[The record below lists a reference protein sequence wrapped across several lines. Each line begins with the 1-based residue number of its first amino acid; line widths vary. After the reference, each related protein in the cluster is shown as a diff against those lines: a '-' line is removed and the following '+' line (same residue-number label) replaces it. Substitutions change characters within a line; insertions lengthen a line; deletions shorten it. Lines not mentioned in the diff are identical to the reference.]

1 MALHFCGRTDTTLTP
16 MQTATQHGRTAK
28 DRFELVIR
36 LQQSRGSQQSD
47 AGLRLRAQ
55 ALLKDILMSRLEL
68 EAEINAHEYVHTQG
82 FDDLGRALAASRALQ
97 VAFEGFRTVVPT
109 ARANVSVVLDSS
121 APDELAPAQARLS
134 IEQKDL
140 LDFAKPSQV
149 LITQAFYD
157 RIAHYQP
164 ALRTFPLRA
173 GVYEFLWTSEQ
184 RLDELQAEA
193 EFTPTLIQPPIA
205 TEAFEETVVVPVI
218 KPPAPEPRWKAPDPT
233 PVPLPILAIDDP
245 PPARWLS
252 TPKILAISGVVGVL
266 LAVGYLVS
274 SGVLGKSTK
283 PVPDSPPA
291 VQHAAPPPPQVP
303 LPVQSGS
310 NPRATSPP
318 GIKEKVAAPT
328 PPKQPKPSKEL
339 AGGLSPTT
347 PPKQARGHNCS
358 LDDGEIPSYLN
369 LAERYRNSGK
379 YESAIRNYNLVLG
392 CQPGNRQAQ
401 AGLRTAEEME
411 KYSH

>member
-1 MALHFCGRTDTTLTP
+1 
-16 MQTATQHGRTAK
+16 MQTVTQHGRTAK

-36 LQQSRGSQQSD
+36 LQQSRGSQPSD

-55 ALLKDILMSRLEL
+55 ALLKDILTSRLEV
-68 EAEINAHEYVHTQG
+68 EAEISAHEYVHTQG

-121 APDELAPAQARLS
+121 TPDELAPAQAGLS
-134 IEQKDL
+134 VEQKDL

-193 EFTPTLIQPPIA
+193 EFMPTLIQPPTA
-205 TEAFEETVVVPVI
+205 TGRFDETVVVPVI

-233 PVPLPILAIDDP
+233 PAPLPILEIDDP

-274 SGVLGKSTK
+274 SGVLGKSAK
-283 PVPDSPPA
+283 PAVGNSPA
-291 VQHAAPPPPQVP
+291 VQQKEVLPPEVPPPARPDSNARATSTSSAAKEKAAVPPPP
-303 LPVQSGS
+303 
-310 NPRATSPP
+310 
-318 GIKEKVAAPT
+318 K
-328 PPKQPKPSKEL
+328 PKPPTEPDRGAASQTTSSK
-339 AGGLSPTT
+339 TT
-347 PPKQARGHNCS
+347 RGRNCS

-379 YESAIRNYNLVLG
+379 YERAISNYNLVLG

>member
-1 MALHFCGRTDTTLTP
+1 
-16 MQTATQHGRTAK
+16 MQTVTQHGRTAK

-36 LQQSRGSQQSD
+36 LQQSRGSQPSD

-55 ALLKDILMSRLEL
+55 ALLKDILMSRLEV

-97 VAFEGFRTVVPT
+97 VAFEGFRTVVPA

-121 APDELAPAQARLS
+121 APEEAASAQNGLS
-134 IEQKDL
+134 VEQKDL

-164 ALRTFPLRA
+164 ALRSFPLRA
-173 GVYEFLWTSEQ
+173 GVYEFLWTSEP

-193 EFTPTLIQPPIA
+193 EFMPTLIQPPTA
-205 TEAFEETVVVPVI
+205 TDGFDDTVVVPVI
-218 KPPAPEPRWKAPDPT
+218 KPAPEPRWKAPDPA
-233 PVPLPILAIDDP
+233 PVPLPVLEIGDP

-252 TPKILAISGVVGVL
+252 TPKILAFGGVAAVL
-266 LAVGYLVS
+266 LVIAYLVYA
-274 SGVLGKSTK
+274 GVLGKSTK
-283 PVPDSPPA
+283 QVTESSSAVRQTAVPP
-291 VQHAAPPPPQVP
+291 QRTPPPMQPD
-303 LPVQSGS
+303 L
-310 NPRATSPP
+310 NPRVTSTA
-318 GIKEKVAAPT
+318 GGAKEKAAVPAS
-328 PPKQPKPSKEL
+328 PKPPKPSPEPDR
-339 AGGLSPTT
+339 GLTAQTT
-347 PPKQARGHNCS
+347 PSKPTRGHNCS

-379 YESAIRNYNLVLG
+379 YDSAIRNYNLVLG

>member
-1 MALHFCGRTDTTLTP
+1 
-16 MQTATQHGRTAK
+16 MQTVTQHGRTAK

-36 LQQSRGSQQSD
+36 LQQSRGSQPSD

-55 ALLKDILMSRLEL
+55 ALLKDILMSRLEV

-97 VAFEGFRTVVPT
+97 VAFEGFRTVVPA

-121 APDELAPAQARLS
+121 APEEAVSGQASLS
-134 IEQKDL
+134 VEQKDL

-164 ALRTFPLRA
+164 ALRSFPLRA

-193 EFTPTLIQPPIA
+193 EFMPTLIQPPTA
-205 TEAFEETVVVPVI
+205 TDAFDDTVVVPVI
-218 KPPAPEPRWKAPDPT
+218 KPAPEPRWKAPDPT
-233 PVPLPILAIDDP
+233 PAPLPTPEIDDE

-252 TPKILAISGVVGVL
+252 TPKILAFGGVAAVL
-266 LAVGYLVS
+266 LVIAYLVYA
-274 SGVLGKSTK
+274 GVPGKSTK
-283 PVPDSPPA
+283 QVTESSPAVQQPAVPPPQALPPAQPDSNPAADPAPSGPKHSAVTAAPSTQKPPVVALDHPPA
-291 VQHAAPPPPQVP
+291 VQPPA
-303 LPVQSGS
+303 S
-310 NPRATSPP
+310 
-318 GIKEKVAAPT
+318 
-328 PPKQPKPSKEL
+328 KPAK
-339 AGGLSPTT
+339 G
-347 PPKQARGHNCS
+347 RNCS

-379 YESAIRNYNLVLG
+379 YDSAIRNYNLVLG

>member
-1 MALHFCGRTDTTLTP
+1 
-16 MQTATQHGRTAK
+16 MQTVTQHGRTAK

-36 LQQSRGSQQSD
+36 LQQSRGTQPSD

-55 ALLKDILMSRLEL
+55 ALLKDILMSRLEV

-97 VAFEGFRTVVPT
+97 VAFEGFRAVVPT

-121 APDELAPAQARLS
+121 APDELAPAPGSLS
-134 IEQKDL
+134 VEQKDL

-149 LITQAFYD
+149 LITQSFYD

-193 EFTPTLIQPPIA
+193 EFTPTLIQPPA
-205 TEAFEETVVVPVI
+205 TTETFDETVVVPVI
-218 KPPAPEPRWKAPDPT
+218 KPAPEPRWKAPDPT
-233 PVPLPILAIDDP
+233 PAPLPILAIDDP
-245 PPARWLS
+245 PRTRWLS
-252 TPKILAISGVVGVL
+252 TPKILAISGVAGVL
-266 LAVGYLVS
+266 LAVGYLVN

-283 PVPDSPPA
+283 QVAESSSA
-291 VQHAAPPPPQVP
+291 VQHPVVTPAQTPATPTSSKITVPPVTPPPQKRPVVEPSHP
-303 LPVQSGS
+303 LPLQ
-310 NPRATSPP
+310 PP
-318 GIKEKVAAPT
+318 VS
-328 PPKQPKPSKEL
+328 KP
-339 AGGLSPTT
+339 
-347 PPKQARGHNCS
+347 ARGRNCS
-358 LDDGEIPSYLN
+358 LDDGEIPSYLI

-379 YESAIRNYNLVLG
+379 YDRAISNYNLVLG

>member
-1 MALHFCGRTDTTLTP
+1 
-16 MQTATQHGRTAK
+16 MQTVTQHGRTAK

-36 LQQSRGSQQSD
+36 LQQSRGSQPSD

-55 ALLKDILMSRLEL
+55 ALLKDILMSRLEV
-68 EAEINAHEYVHTQG
+68 EAEINAHDYVHTQG

-97 VAFEGFRTVVPT
+97 VAFEGFRTVVPA

-121 APDELAPAQARLS
+121 APEEAASAQNGLS
-134 IEQKDL
+134 VEQKDL

-164 ALRTFPLRA
+164 ALRSFPLRA

-193 EFTPTLIQPPIA
+193 EFMPTLIQPPTA
-205 TEAFEETVVVPVI
+205 TDAFEDTVVVPVI
-218 KPPAPEPRWKAPDPT
+218 KPAPEPRWKAPDPT
-233 PVPLPILAIDDP
+233 PAPLATVEINDE

-252 TPKILAISGVVGVL
+252 TPKILAFGGVAAVL
-266 LAVGYLVS
+266 LVIAYLVYA
-274 SGVLGKSTK
+274 GVFGKSTK
-283 PVPDSPPA
+283 QATESSSAVQQPAVPPPKATPPPHPDS
-291 VQHAAPPPPQVP
+291 Q
-303 LPVQSGS
+303 
-310 NPRATSPP
+310 PRVTSRSA
-318 GIKEKVAAPT
+318 GAKEKAAE
-328 PPKQPKPSKEL
+328 PPSPKPPKPSTEPDRG
-339 AGGLSPTT
+339 AAPQTT
-347 PPKQARGHNCS
+347 SSKPAKGRNCS

-379 YESAIRNYNLVLG
+379 YDSAIRNYNLVLG

>member
-1 MALHFCGRTDTTLTP
+1 
-16 MQTATQHGRTAK
+16 MQTVTQHGRTAK

-36 LQQSRGSQQSD
+36 LQQSRGTQPSE

-55 ALLKDILMSRLEL
+55 ALLKDILMSRLEV

-97 VAFEGFRTVVPT
+97 VAFEGFRTVVPA
-109 ARANVSVVLDSS
+109 ARANLSVVLDST
-121 APDELAPAQARLS
+121 APDELAPAQGLS
-134 IEQKDL
+134 MEQKDL

-164 ALRTFPLRA
+164 ALRTFPQRA

-193 EFTPTLIQPPIA
+193 EFTPTLIQPPTA
-205 TEAFEETVVVPVI
+205 TEAFDETVVVPVI
-218 KPPAPEPRWKAPDPT
+218 KPPVPEPRWKAPDPT
-233 PVPLPILAIDDP
+233 PAPLPVLDIDDEQ

-252 TPKILAISGVVGVL
+252 TTKILAISGVVAVL
-266 LAVGYLVS
+266 LVVGYLVY

-283 PVPDSPPA
+283 QVAESSPAQQQPV
-291 VQHAAPPPPQVP
+291 APPPQATPP
-303 LPVQSGS
+303 AKPDS
-310 NPRATSPP
+310 NPRAASTSSAA
-318 GIKEKVAAPT
+318 KEKVAVQT
-328 PPKQPKPSKEL
+328 PPPKPPKPSTEP
-339 AGGLSPTT
+339 AAGLSPQTT
-347 PPKQARGHNCS
+347 SPKPARGHNCS

-392 CQPGNRQAQ
+392 CQPGNKQAQ
-401 AGLRTAEEME
+401 AGLKTAEEME

>member
-1 MALHFCGRTDTTLTP
+1 
-16 MQTATQHGRTAK
+16 MQTVTQHGRTAK
-28 DRFELVIR
+28 DRYELVIR
-36 LQQSRGSQQSD
+36 LQQSRGNQPAD

-55 ALLKDILMSRLEL
+55 ALLKDILMSRLEV

-97 VAFEGFRTVVPT
+97 VAFEGFRTVVP
-109 ARANVSVVLDSS
+109 APRANVSVVLDSA
-121 APDELAPAQARLS
+121 APDEAVAGQASLS
-134 IEQKDL
+134 VEQKDL

-193 EFTPTLIQPPIA
+193 EFMPTLIQPPPA
-205 TEAFEETVVVPVI
+205 TEAFDETVVVPVI
-218 KPPAPEPRWKAPDPT
+218 KPAPEPRWKAPDPA
-233 PVPLPILAIDDP
+233 PAPLPVKPVLDIDDP

-252 TPKILAISGVVGVL
+252 TGKILVIGGVVAVL
-266 LAVGYLVS
+266 LVVAYLVNA
-274 SGVLGKSTK
+274 GVFGKSTK
-283 PVPDSPPA
+283 QVAESSPA
-291 VQHAAPPPPQVP
+291 VQQPAALPPQVP
-303 LPVQSGS
+303 TPAQPDS
-310 NPRATSPP
+310 NPPVTPP
-318 GIKEKVAAPT
+318 SAVQKEKAAVPPPT
-328 PPKQPKPSKEL
+328 KPSKP
-339 AGGLSPTT
+339 ATKPDPGLSSQTT
-347 PPKQARGHNCS
+347 PSRPARGRNCS
-358 LDDGEIPSYLN
+358 LDDSEIPSYLN
-369 LAERYRNSGK
+369 LADRYRNSGK
-379 YESAIRNYNLVLG
+379 YDSAVRNYNLVLG

>member
-1 MALHFCGRTDTTLTP
+1 
-16 MQTATQHGRTAK
+16 MQTVTQHGRTAK

-36 LQQSRGSQQSD
+36 LQQSRGSQPSD
-47 AGLRLRAQ
+47 VGLRLRAQ
-55 ALLKDILMSRLEL
+55 ALLKDILLSRLAV

-97 VAFEGFRTVVPT
+97 LAFEGFRAVVPA

-121 APDELAPAQARLS
+121 VPDESAPAQGSLS
-134 IEQKDL
+134 VEQKDL

-193 EFTPTLIQPPIA
+193 EFMPTLIQPPAA
-205 TEAFEETVVVPVI
+205 TEAFDETVVVPVI
-218 KPPAPEPRWKAPDPT
+218 KPPAAEPRWKAPDPKPA
-233 PVPLPILAIDDP
+233 PVPLPILEIDDP
-245 PPARWLS
+245 PRARWLS
-252 TPKILAISGVVGVL
+252 TPKVLMISGVAGVL
-266 LAVGYLVS
+266 FAAGYLVN
-274 SGVLGKSTK
+274 SGVLGKSPK
-283 PVPDSPPA
+283 PVVESSAGVQQPA
-291 VQHAAPPPPQVP
+291 VP
-303 LPVQSGS
+303 LPQAPQTVQADP
-310 NPRATSPP
+310 NPRATTPP
-318 GIKEKVAAPT
+318 PAAKEKAAVPP
-328 PPKQPKPSKEL
+328 PPKPVKPSTEADRGATL
-339 AGGLSPTT
+339 QTT
-347 PPKQARGHNCS
+347 PAKTARGRNCT

-379 YESAIRNYNLVLG
+379 YERAISNYNLVLG
-392 CQPGNRQAQ
+392 CQPSNRQAQ
-401 AGLRTAEEME
+401 AGLKTAEEME